1 MSLWLLVRKILGG
14 VIIGIT
20 VNVNGVLKTLTTIYV
35 NVGGALKSLISV
47 RTNVSGTIKQI
58 FISKPE
64 EISGSC
70 SGSTAGVTVA
80 SNIVIHASCTVSG
93 NITLSPKGNMGPAV
107 MYAVDGNNK
116 TTYIFNKSQS
126 NSTGTV
132 FTGSTTLPAGTYS
145 FVIVAYNFSSFG
157 VGSSPSVKYSI
168 TFS

>member
-1 MSLWLLVRKILGG
+1 LVRKILGG

-20 VNVNGVLKTLTTIYV
+20 ANVNGTLKALTEISV
-35 NVGGALKSLISV
+35 NSGGALKSLSTV
-47 RTNVSGTIKQI
+47 HTNVSGALKQI
-58 FISKPE
+58 FSAKPE

-70 SGSTAGVTVA
+70 SGSTTGVTVA
-80 SNIVIHASCTVSG
+80 SNIVVPSSCTVNGSL
-93 NITLSPKGNMGPAV
+93 TLSPKGSMGPAV

-132 FTGSTTLPAGTYS
+132 FTGSTTLPVGTYS
-145 FVIVAYNFSSFG
+145 FVIVAYNFSSSG